1 MQWTGDRNAGF
12 SKADTAQLYLPA
24 ISDPVFGY
32 QAINVE
38 SQVQPPHSLLNWMRR
53 LISIRKQSTVLGRGS
68 IEFLRNRNEKVLVH
82 IREFQGEVMLLVHNL
97 AGSAQ
102 AVELDLT
109 RFLGAVPIEQFGLT
123 RFPQIGKPP
132 YQLSLAPYGYYWF
145 RLRQPEDPRAQY
157 GIENTAI

>member
-1 MQWTGDRNAGF
+1 
-12 SKADTAQLYLPA
+12 
-24 ISDPVFGY
+24 
-32 QAINVE
+32 
-38 SQVQPPHSLLNWMRR
+38 
-53 LISIRKQSTVLGRGS
+53 
-68 IEFLRNRNEKVLVH
+68 
-82 IREFQGEVMLLVHNL
+82 MLLVHNL

-145 RLRQPEDPRAQY
+145 RLRQPEDPQAQY
-157 GIENTAI
+157 GIESTAI